1 MNAYIHDGKHL
12 VVSAPYEVHNG
23 DGICVGSL
31 FGIAACWSEKGQ
43 PVPIAAIGV
52 FDVRKV
58 SPETWSVGTPV
69 HWDEAQ
75 RIFTCNRA
83 AGKFVGVAVEDT
95 KLESPGV
102 GRLRINGVAA

>member
-1 MNAYIHDGKHL
+1 
-12 VVSAPYEVHNG
+12 EVHEG

-43 PVPIAAIGV
+43 PVPIAAVGV

-58 SPETWSVGTPV
+58 SAENWRVGTPV
-69 HWDEAQ
+69 HWDDAQ
-75 RIFTCNRA
+75 RKFTCDMSI
-83 AGKFVGVAVEDT
+83 GKFVGVAVEDS

-102 GRLRINGVAA
+102 GRLRINGIAA